1 MWYNFEL
8 NRTLIFS
15 WKEKIERKNHIILHT
30 HQVRPL
36 STERNDAHLLIAN
49 FNINFSPKIIC
60 DYSQK
65 NLKDSYELALQ
76 TNEGVIIPGALQ
88 SRLYIKKEKNVKTY
102 GDSPAAPALDGIIYH
117 FDGFK

>member
-15 WKEKIERKNHIILHT
+15 WKEKIKRKNHIILHT

-36 STERNDAHLLIAN
+36 SIERNDAHLLIAN

-60 DYSQK
+60 EDSQK
-65 NLKDSYELALQ
+65 NLKDSHTLHYKPMKALWDC
-76 TNEGVIIPGALQ
+76 ALK
-88 SRLYIKKEKNVKTY
+88 SGLYKKGKNVETS
-102 GDSPAAPALDGIIYH
+102 GDSPAAQLMV
-117 FDGFK
+117 